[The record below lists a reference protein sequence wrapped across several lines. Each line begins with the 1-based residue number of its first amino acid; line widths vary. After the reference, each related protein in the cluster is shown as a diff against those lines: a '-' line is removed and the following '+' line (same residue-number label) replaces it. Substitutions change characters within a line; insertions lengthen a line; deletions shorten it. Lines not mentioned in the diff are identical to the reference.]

1 MPLPPNFFSVDSYDL
16 KSMSFKFG
24 NAIFIAFK
32 NAKVILPNVRWQIYI
47 LLLFRPSASEVLAL
61 LHTYYEMQFRK
72 INLDFFAIFDLT
84 KYPSTL
90 SYDLLSL
97 SLETFSELTA
107 NLKSDE
113 VFFHGVIKFYSNYLG
128 YVHNFLPV
136 VANL

>member
-1 MPLPPNFFSVDSYDL
+1 MAKNYHFHEGGKVERSNTTPTTLFSVDSFE
-16 KSMSFKFG
+16 MP
-24 NAIFIAFK
+24 
-32 NAKVILPNVRWQIYI
+32 ILPNVRWQIYI

-61 LHTYYEMQFRK
+61 LHTYYEMRFRK